1 MGAVWSLLGGTKQSS
16 TVVWAPA
23 ISLNQLAGG
32 HWHCLAFQA
41 AVPMHALDIET
52 VQLVTVN
59 AQI

>member
-32 HWHCLAFQA
+32 HWHCLAFRAAGPMQA
-41 AVPMHALDIET
+41 LNIET
-52 VQLVTVN
+52 VQLVT
-59 AQI
+59 